1 MSQQSSFPIVM
12 PRIGGRKARAWS
24 SDVKNEKTKLDR
36 ALSAENAYMSDSE
49 VRISNHLGGYQRKEV
64 YKRWALL
71 IETRTQRSP
80 PYGLYLRRA
89 DRLRTLAIARRIG
102 LGEWAEENLRQCAPS
117 SIATDA
123 QDPGAGES
131 QPEEML
137 ASTSP
142 ARLRRNES
150 FSMDEDSARGLE
162 SENRDEEP
170 PAPHVDA
177 RATGGVYGVRLS
189 KVSWLAGPDDE
200 ESFGSAASSGSDLDS
215 EALQAVSQTSTI
227 SRKSFP

>member
-1 MSQQSSFPIVM
+1 M

-24 SDVKNEKTKLDR
+24 SDVQNEKTKIDR
-36 ALSAENAYMSDSE
+36 ALSAEHAYMSDSE

-64 YKRWALL
+64 YKRWVLL
-71 IETRTQRSP
+71 IETKTQRSP

-89 DRLRTLAIARRIG
+89 DRPRTLSIARRIG

-117 SIATDA
+117 SIAAHA

-137 ASTSP
+137 GSTSP
-142 ARLRRNES
+142 ARLRRRQS
-150 FSMDEDSARGLE
+150 FSMDEDSARGFE

-177 RATGGVYGVRLS
+177 RATGGVYGSVAGSNLLRQHYRDLTTGELREDHFQ
-189 KVSWLAGPDDE
+189 VSWLAGPDDE
-200 ESFGSAASSGSDLDS
+200 ESSGSAASSGSSLDS
-215 EALQAVSQTSTI
+215 EAL
-227 SRKSFP
+227 

>member
-1 MSQQSSFPIVM
+1 M

-24 SDVKNEKTKLDR
+24 SDVQNEKTKLDR

-89 DRLRTLAIARRIG
+89 DRPRTLSIARRIG

-117 SIATDA
+117 SIAAHA

-131 QPEEML
+131 QPP
-137 ASTSP
+137 SI
-142 ARLRRNES
+142 
-150 FSMDEDSARGLE
+150 D
-162 SENRDEEP
+162 
-170 PAPHVDA
+170 
-177 RATGGVYGVRLS
+177 
-189 KVSWLAGPDDE
+189 
-200 ESFGSAASSGSDLDS
+200 
-215 EALQAVSQTSTI
+215 
-227 SRKSFP
+227 